1 MNAIL
6 KTSTA
11 SEIMTTSEVSDFLSV
26 HRSTVHKMR
35 ERGDIVAYKFGKRV
49 YFRSSIKKSAP
60 ADCRLRSYSFTPA
73 VPSAE

>member
-49 YFRSSIKKSAP
+49 YFKRSEIMATITANRVEIS
-60 ADCRLRSYSFTPA
+60 TPVETSEA
-73 VPSAE
+73 A